1 MEKILKIV
9 LRLQLSLTFLLAV
22 FLAGIKLVVPDV
34 HLIISE
40 NMAIAVIVSGM
51 FILSLIIFLIS
62 LSWFWRLMRSKR
74 RVKEGKGDMLYI
86 LPKRLLVIFFIMT
99 LIEYA
104 IILFGIYLILE
115 EFVVAPLV
123 KIDELI

>member
-22 FLAGIKLVVPDV
+22 FLAGIKLVVPDI

-40 NMAIAVIVSGM
+40 NMAIAAIVSGM
-51 FILSLIIFLIS
+51 FMLSLAIFLIS

-74 RVKEGKGDMLYI
+74 RIKERNDETLYI
-86 LPKRLLVIFFIMT
+86 LPKRLLIIFFIIT
-99 LIEYA
+99 LLEYA
-104 IILFGIYLILE
+104 ILLFGIYLILE